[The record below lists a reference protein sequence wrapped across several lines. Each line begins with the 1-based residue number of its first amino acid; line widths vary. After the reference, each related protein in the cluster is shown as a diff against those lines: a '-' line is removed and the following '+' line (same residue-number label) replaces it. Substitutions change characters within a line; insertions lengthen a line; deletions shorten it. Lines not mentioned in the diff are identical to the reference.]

1 MPERVDTYA
10 AALLSEWYGG
20 KTGRPHRLARA
31 IEGTPP
37 VYIAESDGTTAA
49 LAIVRLWE
57 PESAPAAEDARAFM
71 EERLTGGL
79 VRGPYMLWLPP
90 RAAVPSQEP
99 QASDFVQRVQQAAG
113 PIPPGGRAEFEMPVR
128 IQLAKLR
135 DEGGYASVIGGLS
148 RWWTLITERVGGTFN
163 VNSAQMRRA
172 PQSAEMREA
181 LFDRI
186 GELSKGLRSGEAME
200 FEASEAWTVQRLADD
215 PLGER
220 GFAIAQA
227 PPGADPTDGT
237 LMRRLVRKRMKEATA
252 ALAGVDADVKGAGL
266 VAIYEYAEHE
276 TVGSFVKSLD
286 PSLFAG
292 AGLIAAIVDGEVRPI
307 FMPR

>member
-10 AALLSEWYGG
+10 AALLAGWFSG
-20 KTGRPHRLARA
+20 KTGRACRLARA
-31 IEGTPP
+31 VDGAAP
-37 VYIAESDGTTAA
+37 VYIAEGDGESVA
-49 LAIVRLWE
+49 LAIVRLWDTE
-57 PESAPAAEDARAFM
+57 PTPAAEARAFM

-79 VRGPYMLWLPP
+79 VRGPFMLWVPP

-99 QASDFVQRVQQAAG
+99 AASDFVQRVQQAAG
-113 PIPPGGRAEFEMPVR
+113 PVAPGQRAEFEMPVR
-128 IQLAKLR
+128 IQIAKMR

-148 RWWTLITERVGGTFN
+148 RWWTLITERVDGTFN
-163 VNSAQMRRA
+163 VNSAKMRRA
-172 PQSAEMREA
+172 PQDAAMREA

-186 GELSKGLRSGEAME
+186 GEVSKRLRSGEATE
-200 FEASEAWTVQRLADD
+200 IDAFEAWTVQRLAED

-220 GFAIAQA
+220 GFAIVQG
-227 PPGADPTDGT
+227 PPNVDPTDGT
-237 LMRRLVRKRMKEATA
+237 LMRRLVRKRMKEASA
-252 ALAGVDADVKGAGL
+252 ALAGVEAGVKGVGL

-276 TVGSFVKSLD
+276 TVGSFIKSLD